1 MIKSRGRPLGNKID
15 DKILSDMVL
24 SGFSDRDIAKKM
36 NVLENSIS
44 YRRYRLGLMR
54 DRKGVYS
61 PDIEYCF
68 KKNSDKNL
76 MAGVF
81 YEDDPEAVKKE
92 GRDRTLS
99 YVSFLNTMVE
109 PVQITPINSNNIDRQ

>member
-36 NVLENSIS
+36 NVHENSIF

-61 PDIEYCF
+61 
-68 KKNSDKNL
+68 SDKNL

-92 GRDRTLS
+92 GRDRTPS

-109 PVQITPINSNNIDRQ
+109 PVDIMPVNRNRKDQK

>member
-92 GRDRTLS
+92 GRDGTPS

>member
-92 GRDRTLS
+92 GRDRTPS

-109 PVQITPINSNNIDRQ
+109 QVDIMPVNRNRKDQK

>member
-61 PDIEYCF
+61 PDIQYCF

-92 GRDRTLS
+92 GRDRTPS

-109 PVQITPINSNNIDRQ
+109 QVDIMPVNRNRKDQK

>member
-92 GRDRTLS
+92 GRDRTPS

>member
-92 GRDRTLS
+92 GRDRTPS

-109 PVQITPINSNNIDRQ
+109 PVDIMPVNRNRKDQK

>member
-92 GRDRTLS
+92 GRDRTPS
-99 YVSFLNTMVE
+99 YVSFLNMMVE
-109 PVQITPINSNNIDRQ
+109 PVDIMPVNRHRKDQK

>member
-61 PDIEYCF
+61 PDIQYCF

-92 GRDRTLS
+92 GRDFKT
-99 YVSFLNTMVE
+99 T
-109 PVQITPINSNNIDRQ
+109 T

>member
-61 PDIEYCF
+61 PDIEYCS

-92 GRDRTLS
+92 GRDRTPS

-109 PVQITPINSNNIDRQ
+109 PVQITPINRNNIDRQ

>member
-44 YRRYRLGLMR
+44 YR
-54 DRKGVYS
+54 
-61 PDIEYCF
+61 P
-68 KKNSDKNL
+68 
-76 MAGVF
+76 
-81 YEDDPEAVKKE
+81 
-92 GRDRTLS
+92 
-99 YVSFLNTMVE
+99 VS
-109 PVQITPINSNNIDRQ
+109 

>member
-61 PDIEYCF
+61 PDIEYCY

-92 GRDRTLS
+92 GRDRTPS

-109 PVQITPINSNNIDRQ
+109 PVDIMPVNRNRKDHK

>member
-61 PDIEYCF
+61 PDIEYCY

-92 GRDRTLS
+92 GRDRTPS

-109 PVQITPINSNNIDRQ
+109 PVDIMPVNRKRKDGK

>member
-61 PDIEYCF
+61 PDIQYCF

-92 GRDRTLS
+92 GRDRTPS

-109 PVQITPINSNNIDRQ
+109 LVDIMPVNRNRKDQK